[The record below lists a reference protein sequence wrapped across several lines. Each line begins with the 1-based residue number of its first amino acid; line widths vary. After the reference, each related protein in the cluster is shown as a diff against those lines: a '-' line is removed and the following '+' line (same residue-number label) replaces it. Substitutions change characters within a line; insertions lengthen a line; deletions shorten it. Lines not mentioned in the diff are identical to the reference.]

1 MKKNLNK
8 LATLALTGILM
19 TGMSFGA
26 LAESVSLDGEGK
38 ASGADGKTSLLF
50 VKEVEVKDVDDTT
63 KSGEVSA
70 PDISFRYAVS
80 TPSGDMDSSKTVE
93 KDSVRKEYKYTIHK
107 GVLVTNDEGI
117 VTAPVVKNVTDNSTE
132 KAADFNT
139 NSTVTEVRDGD
150 TVKYYVTRTNV
161 EIDFSDVTFTDA
173 GVYRYYI
180 TESDNKFDTTQN
192 IGDSFEYSSSVSA
205 NAKTQRAVDVFV
217 SRQSDG
223 KLKITGYEM
232 YLMKDGE
239 VEDKKTEGYTIV
251 DEGENH
257 NVTGGNVYSTY
268 DMTVKKLVVGELAK
282 AQYDFTVQ
290 FDKIPTGAKYLYTDA
305 SEKTGLVEAPS
316 ANFVSFTDT
325 SSQNFKFADK
335 GTIKIQ
341 GIPYEA
347 SATVKETNYASAGYK
362 TTGTK
367 DTDAVDK
374 EHTVEWSVGTNNTV
388 DDATDL
394 VVTNT
399 LEDIPITGVVMNIA
413 PYAAMILGAGAFA
426 GVFLGRKK
434 SEDEE

>member
-26 LAESVSLDGEGK
+26 LAESVSLDDEGK
-38 ASGADGKTSLLF
+38 ASGAGETSLLF

-80 TPSGDMDSSKTVE
+80 TPSEDVNGSKTVT
-93 KDSVRKEYKYTIHK
+93 KDDKTKEYKYTIHK
-107 GVLVTNDEGI
+107 GVLVTNGNGI
-117 VTAPVVKNVTDNSTE
+117 VTAPVVENANNGSTE

-139 NSTVTEVRDGD
+139 NSTVTEVKDGD
-150 TVKYYVTRTNV
+150 TVKYYVTRTDV
-161 EIDFSDVTFTDA
+161 KIDFSNVTFTDA

-180 TESDNKFDTTQN
+180 TESDNKYGTTQN
-192 IGDSFEYSSSVSA
+192 IGDEFEYSSSVSA
-205 NAKTQRAVDVFV
+205 NTETQRAVDVFV

-223 KLKITGYEM
+223 ELKITGYEM

-239 VEDKKTEGYTIV
+239 VADEKTEGYTIV
-251 DEGENH
+251 DERDNH

-268 DMTVKKLVVGELAK
+268 DMTVEKLVVGELAK

-290 FDKIPTGAKYLYTDA
+290 FDKIPDGAKYLYTDA
-305 SEKTGLVEAPS
+305 SEEAGLVEAPS

-325 SSQNFKFADK
+325 HSQNFKFADK

-347 SATVKETNYASAGYK
+347 SATVKETDYASAGYK
-362 TTGTK
+362 TTGEK
-367 DTDAVDK
+367 DNNAVDT
-374 EHTVEWSVGTNNTV
+374 EHTVEWSVGTNGRV